1 MNRKPLDTFAM
12 SLLVVLCV
20 LWGLQQVSVKLAAP
34 GMNPVLQLGLRS
46 LVAAVLVYALIRMRG
61 EKLSASDGTLLPGLG
76 AGVLFAVEFLFAAI
90 GLQYTTASHMSVFL
104 YTAPIFTVLGL
115 HLFLPAER
123 LALRQWL
130 GVLAAF
136 GGVAVAFSNG
146 FFGGGK
152 ELHDM
157 LLGDAL
163 GVLGG
168 LFWAATTVLIR
179 CSALSEAPPATTL
192 LYQLASSGVIMSAI
206 ALLRGDIERVAM
218 TPAVWGSLFFQS
230 VIVAFASYLAW
241 FWMLRR
247 YLASR
252 VAVFSFLTPMFGV
265 GFGVLL
271 LGDPVDL
278 RFAVGALLVLAG
290 VVMVNLRGK

>member
-46 LVAAVLVYALIRMRG
+46 LVAAALVYALIRLRG

-206 ALLRGDIERVAM
+206 ALWRGDIELVAM

-278 RFAVGALLVLAG
+278 RFAIGALLVLVG

>member
-1 MNRKPLDTFAM
+1 MNRKPLDAFAM
-12 SLLVVLCV
+12 SLLVGLCV
-20 LWGLQQVSVKLAAP
+20 LWGLQQVAVKSAAT
-34 GMNPVLQLGLRS
+34 GMHPVMQLGLRS
-46 LVAAVLVYALIRMRG
+46 LVAALLVYALILLRG
-61 EKLSASDGTLLPGLG
+61 QKLSLHDGTVLPGLG

-123 LALRQWL
+123 LGFRQWF
-130 GVLAAF
+130 GVFAAF
-136 GGVAVAFSNG
+136 AGVAVAFSNG
-146 FFGGGK
+146 FLGGGK
-152 ELHDM
+152 ELRDM

-163 GVLGG
+163 GVMGG

-192 LYQLASSGVIMSAI
+192 LYQLSGCGVLLTSI
-206 ALLRGDIERVAM
+206 ALFRGEAGRIDF
-218 TPAVWGSLFFQS
+218 TPLVWGSLFFQS

-271 LGDPVDL
+271 LGDPVDV
-278 RFAVGALLVLAG
+278 RFAIGALLVLAG
-290 VVMVNLRGK
+290 VVMVNLRGR